1 MATQEQ
7 IRSFLAHWFQ
17 LGKPI
22 VLAGAH
28 DECLPG
34 PVYYKN
40 GYSQS
45 FEDCWQRIMEMG
57 GKGCYLK
64 GTTQT
69 VADMLSSGWDIAPC
83 ARCDMPVAVPSL
95 GMMKSPCPCH
105 DLHTWPN
112 YDVPTPRMAV
122 DDGHHLGE
130 IHRRLEELKA
140 EKEANLRGPYEDEET
155 SVFSAWRKMS

>member
-1 MATQEQ
+1 MASQEQ

-17 LGKPI
+17 LGKPV
-22 VLAGAH
+22 VLAGDR
-28 DECLPG
+28 DEGLPC

-45 FEDCWQRIMEMG
+45 FEECWQRIMESRG
-57 GKGCYLK
+57 EGCYLK

-69 VADMLSSGWDIAPC
+69 VAEMMTSGWEVTPC
-83 ARCDMPVAVPSL
+83 ARCEMPVAVPTL
-95 GMMKSPCPCH
+95 GTMKFPCPCH

-130 IHRRLEELKA
+130 IHRRLDDIRA
-140 EKEANLRGPYEDEET
+140 EKRSDPRGLYDAEDT
-155 SVFSAWRKMS
+155 SVFSSWRTMS

>member
-17 LGKPI
+17 LGKPV
-22 VLAGAH
+22 VLAGDH
-28 DECLPG
+28 NECLPY

-45 FEDCWQRIMEMG
+45 FEDCWRHIMATN

-64 GTTQT
+64 GTTQS
-69 VADMLSSGWDIAPC
+69 VADMLSSAWDITPC
-83 ARCDMPVAVPSL
+83 ARCDMPVAVPAL
-95 GMMKSPCPCH
+95 GMMKYPCPCH

-112 YDVPTPRMAV
+112 YDVPAPRMAV
-122 DDGHHLGE
+122 DDGHHLEE
-130 IHRRLEELKA
+130 IQRRLNEIRA
-140 EKEANLRGPYEDEET
+140 EQETEMRGPYETEET
-155 SVFSAWRKMS
+155 SVFSSWRIRS

>member
-1 MATQEQ
+1 MASQEQ

-17 LGKPI
+17 LGKPV
-22 VLAGAH
+22 VLAGDR
-28 DECLPG
+28 DECLPC

-45 FEDCWQRIMEMG
+45 FEECWQRIMESRG
-57 GKGCYLK
+57 EGCYLK

-69 VADMLSSGWDIAPC
+69 VAEMMTSGWEVTPC
-83 ARCDMPVAVPSL
+83 ARCEMPVAVPTL
-95 GMMKSPCPCH
+95 GTMKFPCPCH

-130 IHRRLEELKA
+130 IHRRLDDIRA
-140 EKEANLRGPYEDEET
+140 EKRSDPRGLYDAEDT
-155 SVFSAWRKMS
+155 SVFSSWRTMS